1 MPLLTAAQAHAR
13 GVGLDLSDAD
23 LQSVIDDEEAQ
34 MIAKHGP
41 HGDGVISV
49 SEVARREGG
58 SIFLRR
64 AAVSVTSVTQAEYPG
79 GTGTALAATDYYTW
93 LTEGRIELYPAST
106 PYAAQYDSGK
116 QLTVV
121 YVPVNDLA
129 LRRSVLLELVTIAT
143 EGTGTSGGKVSGLGF
158 SVDDSTATIAI
169 GSRPCADRKLEFFS
183 T

>member
-79 GTGTALAATDYYTW
+79 GTGTVLATTDYYLW
-93 LTEGRIELYPAST
+93 PQGQLDLYPAST
-106 PYAAQYDSGK
+106 PYAAQYDAGK

-129 LRRSVLLELVTIAT
+129 LRRSVLLELVKITT
-143 EGTGTSGGKVSGLGF
+143 EESATSGGKVSGLGF
-158 SVDDSTATIAI
+158 SVDDSTATIEV
-169 GSRPCADRKLEFFS
+169 GSRARAYRKLEFFS